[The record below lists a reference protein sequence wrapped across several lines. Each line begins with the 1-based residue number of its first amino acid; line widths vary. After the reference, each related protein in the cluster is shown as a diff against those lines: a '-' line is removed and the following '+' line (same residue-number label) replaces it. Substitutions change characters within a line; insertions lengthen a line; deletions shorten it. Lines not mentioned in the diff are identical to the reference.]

1 VKGWLAMLGSSTY
14 DPDLRRRRLVVAAI
28 TVSLL
33 LAAAIT
39 YVLLTHNQTAAPP
52 PADPT
57 TTAGP
62 ELPGNPSEAPD
73 DGTLPGLPPVA
84 DPAEFAEVVAHAV
97 FDWDTTA
104 LAPRTAYLERI
115 ATIADPTGEET
126 PGLISDVDA
135 YLPPETT
142 WIDLREYETRQW
154 IEIGSVEVPTKW
166 AIALQQGSATLAPG
180 TTAYT
185 ITGIRHRDGIWDDKP
200 VASRHDVTF
209 TVFIICAPTY
219 DSCRLL
225 RLSLLD
231 EPLE

>member
-1 VKGWLAMLGSSTY
+1 MFGSSSY
-14 DPDLRRRRLVVAAI
+14 DPELRRRRLIVAAA
-28 TVSLL
+28 TAVVL

-39 YVLLTHNQTAAPP
+39 YVLLTRNQAAAPP

-57 TTAGP
+57 TATAPQMPVGP
-62 ELPGNPSEAPD
+62 PAEPD
-73 DGTLPGLPPVA
+73 DGTLPKLPSVA
-84 DPAEFAEVVAHAV
+84 DPVEFADLVAHAI
-97 FDWDTTA
+97 FDWDTNA
-104 LAPRTAYLERI
+104 LAPRAAYVERI

-154 IEIGSVEVPTKW
+154 IGVESVEVPAKW
-166 AIALQQGSATLAPG
+166 ATALEQGSATLAPG

-185 ITGIRHRDGIWDDKP
+185 ITAVRHRDGIWDDKP
-200 VASRHDVTF
+200 VSSRHDVTF

-219 DSCRLL
+219 DACRLL

>member
-1 VKGWLAMLGSSTY
+1 MFGSSTY
-14 DPDLRRRRLVVAAI
+14 DPELRRRRVIVAAL
-28 TVSLL
+28 TVALL

-39 YVLLTHNQTAAPP
+39 YALLTRTPTAAPS
-52 PADPT
+52 PADS
-57 TTAGP
+57 TTATGP
-62 ELPGNPSEAPD
+62 EMPAGPVTDPD
-73 DGTLPGLPPVA
+73 DGTLPELPPVA
-84 DPAEFAEVVAHAV
+84 VPPEFAELVAHAI
-97 FDWDTTA
+97 FDWNTTA
-104 LAPRTAYLERI
+104 LAPRAAYLERI

-154 IEIGSVEVPTKW
+154 IEIESVEVPTKW
-166 AIALQQGSATLAPG
+166 ATALEQGGATLAPG

-185 ITGIRHRDGIWDDKP
+185 ITGVRHRDGIWDDKP
-200 VASRHDVTF
+200 VSSRHDVTF

-219 DSCRLL
+219 DACRLL